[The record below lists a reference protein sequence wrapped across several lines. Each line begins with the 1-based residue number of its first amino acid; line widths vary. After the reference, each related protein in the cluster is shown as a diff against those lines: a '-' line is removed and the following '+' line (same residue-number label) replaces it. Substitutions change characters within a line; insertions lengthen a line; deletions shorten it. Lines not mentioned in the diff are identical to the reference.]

1 MIVVVSAIVDPW
13 VTTFSFVVALAM
25 KIQESERV
33 CEMAVYQDKA
43 RDRIKKGLRR
53 MTTIVEKGR
62 AEDFKEADTR
72 KIVSD
77 ILCEY
82 LGWDRFD
89 NVTAEQMI
97 GSRFADYVVRTS
109 DEEVFVVEV
118 KQIGLKLKET
128 HLNQARQY
136 AVDEGID
143 WIILTNG
150 DDWQVYRTKLEGKIP
165 VTKLVFRVTISDK
178 ETAPAQKTELLY
190 LLSEEAHRKN
200 EIDDYYQRRIA
211 LSGEN
216 LADHIISTEVINKLR
231 VAIKNTTGQNLK
243 NSEIAEALVARLFLP
258 EKVTDDSRK
267 AIAKMK
273 KDERK
278 KPVVKTKAASEEE

>member
-1 MIVVVSAIVDPW
+1 
-13 VTTFSFVVALAM
+13 
-25 KIQESERV
+25 
-33 CEMAVYQDKA
+33 MAVYQEKA
-43 RDRIKKGLRR
+43 RDRIKRGLKR
-53 MTTIVEKGR
+53 MSNIVEKGR
-62 AEDFKEADTR
+62 EEDFKEADTR

-77 ILCEY
+77 VLCEY
-82 LGWDRFD
+82 LGWDKFD

-97 GSRFADYVVRTS
+97 GSRFADYVDKTS

-150 DDWQVYRTKLEGKIP
+150 DDWQVYRTKLEGKVP

-178 ETAPAQKTELLY
+178 TILPAQKTELFY

-200 EIDDYYQRRIA
+200 EIEDYYQRRIA

-216 LADHIISTEVINKLR
+216 LADHILSNEVINKLR
-231 VAIKNTTGQNLK
+231 IAIKATTGQNLK
-243 NSEIAEALVARLFLP
+243 NSEIAEALVARLFIP
-258 EKVTDDSRK
+258 EKVTEDSQK
-267 AIAKMK
+267 AILKMK
-273 KDERK
+273 KDEK
-278 KPVVKTKAASEEE
+278 KKSVSPKKETTNRVETE

>member
-1 MIVVVSAIVDPW
+1 MLGNV
-13 VTTFSFVVALAM
+13 
-25 KIQESERV
+25 
-33 CEMAVYQDKA
+33 
-43 RDRIKKGLRR
+43 KKL
-53 MTTIVEKGR
+53 
-62 AEDFKEADTR
+62 
-72 KIVSD
+72 
-77 ILCEY
+77 
-82 LGWDRFD
+82 
-89 NVTAEQMI
+89 N
-97 GSRFADYVVRTS
+97 YVVRTS

-243 NSEIAEALVARLFLP
+243 NSEIAEALISRLFLP

-278 KPVVKTKAASEEE
+278 KPVAKPKAASEEE

>member
-1 MIVVVSAIVDPW
+1 
-13 VTTFSFVVALAM
+13 
-25 KIQESERV
+25 
-33 CEMAVYQDKA
+33 MAVYQDKA
-43 RDRIKKGLRR
+43 KDRIKKGLRR
-53 MTTIVEKGR
+53 MTSIVEKGR

-165 VTKLVFRVTISDK
+165 ITKLVFRVTISDK

-243 NSEIAEALVARLFLP
+243 NSEIAEALVSRLFLP

-278 KPVVKTKAASEEE
+278 KPVAKSKAAFEEE

>member
-1 MIVVVSAIVDPW
+1 
-13 VTTFSFVVALAM
+13 
-25 KIQESERV
+25 
-33 CEMAVYQDKA
+33 MAVYQEKA
-43 RDRIKKGLRR
+43 RDRIKRGLKR
-53 MTTIVEKGR
+53 MSNIVEKGR
-62 AEDFKEADTR
+62 EEDFKEADTR

-97 GSRFADYVVRTS
+97 GSRFADYVVKTS

-143 WIILTNG
+143 WIILTN
-150 DDWQVYRTKLEGKIP
+150 K
-165 VTKLVFRVTISDK
+165 TIL
-178 ETAPAQKTELLY
+178 PAQKTELFY

-200 EIDDYYQRRIA
+200 EIEDYYQRRIA

-216 LADHIISTEVINKLR
+216 LADHILSNEVINKLR
-231 VAIKNTTGQNLK
+231 IAIKATTGQNLK
-243 NSEIAEALVARLFLP
+243 NSEIAEALVARLFIP
-258 EKVTDDSRK
+258 EKVTEDSQK
-267 AIAKMK
+267 AILKMK
-273 KDERK
+273 KDEK
-278 KPVVKTKAASEEE
+278 KKSVSPKKETTNRVETE

>member
-1 MIVVVSAIVDPW
+1 
-13 VTTFSFVVALAM
+13 
-25 KIQESERV
+25 
-33 CEMAVYQDKA
+33 MAVYQDKA

-53 MTTIVEKGR
+53 MTSIVEKGR

-178 ETAPAQKTELLY
+178 ETAPAQK
-190 LLSEEAHRKN
+190 
-200 EIDDYYQRRIA
+200 
-211 LSGEN
+211 
-216 LADHIISTEVINKLR
+216 
-231 VAIKNTTGQNLK
+231 
-243 NSEIAEALVARLFLP
+243 
-258 EKVTDDSRK
+258 
-267 AIAKMK
+267 
-273 KDERK
+273 
-278 KPVVKTKAASEEE
+278 

>member
-1 MIVVVSAIVDPW
+1 
-13 VTTFSFVVALAM
+13 
-25 KIQESERV
+25 
-33 CEMAVYQDKA
+33 MAVYQERAKE
-43 RDRIKKGLRR
+43 RIKKGLRR
-53 MTTIVEKGR
+53 MTNIVEKGR
-62 AEDFKEADTR
+62 TEDFKEADTR

-97 GSRFADYVVRTS
+97 GSRFADYVVKTS

-150 DDWQVYRTKLEGKIP
+150 DDWQVYRTTLEGKVP

-178 ETAPAQKTELLY
+178 IMLPAQKTDLLY
-190 LLSEEAHRKN
+190 LLSEEAHRKD
-200 EIDDYYQRRIA
+200 EIEDYYQRRIA

-216 LADHIISTEVINKLR
+216 LADHILSPEVMNKLR
-231 VAIKNTTGQNLK
+231 IAIKNTTGQNLK
-243 NSEIAEALVARLFLP
+243 NSEIAEALLMRLFLP
-258 EKVTDDSRK
+258 EKITDDNRK
-267 AIAKMK
+267 AIQKMK
-273 KDERK
+273 KEEK
-278 KPVVKTKAASEEE
+278 KPTAKKKTSGEEA

>member
-1 MIVVVSAIVDPW
+1 
-13 VTTFSFVVALAM
+13 
-25 KIQESERV
+25 
-33 CEMAVYQDKA
+33 MAVYQDKA
-43 RDRIKKGLRR
+43 KDRIKKGLRR
-53 MTTIVEKGR
+53 MTSIVEKGR

-243 NSEIAEALVARLFLP
+243 NSEIAEALISRLFLP

-278 KPVVKTKAASEEE
+278 KPVTKSKAKPEEEQRSKSSYRTNMIFRSLYDLK